1 MQEAYEP
8 TMETYG
14 INRLHLS
21 KIMDNL
27 RNASNCLKHTICIPP
42 NATIGTVCEWFANG
56 YWCGDELLSIDFDA
70 IVYWLW
76 YIRAFI
82 KDDVANKRWDH
93 S

>member
-1 MQEAYEP
+1 MHQIVWNIRYVS
-8 TMETYG
+8 
-14 INRLHLS
+14 HQ
-21 KIMDNL
+21 
-27 RNASNCLKHTICIPP
+27 

-82 KDDVANKRWDH
+82 KDDVANKHWDH